1 MDEGREDQMSEPISA
16 GQAAFEQFTRGMGGA
31 QTWSELPELAH
42 KAWEI
47 AAAAAIKCVANNGQT
62 GAHMINVEALVNRDG
77 EGLVNV
83 TLNETPLLQMDVQKA
98 FEVAGMI
105 NRVAGVAESEQ
116 TFWRWMKSSLNA
128 RPEMAAT
135 ALSDFRDIRQEVEQE
150 RNSRV

>member
-1 MDEGREDQMSEPISA
+1 MSEPISA
-16 GQAAFEQFTRGMGGA
+16 GRAAYEQYARAMGGTQA
-31 QTWSELPELAH
+31 WAELPELAH

-47 AAAAAIKCVANNGQT
+47 TAAAVIKCVANNGQP
-62 GAHMINVEALVNRDG
+62 GAHMINVEALVNRNG

-83 TLNETPLLQMDVQKA
+83 TLNDTPLLQMDVDKA

-150 RNSRV
+150 RSRRV